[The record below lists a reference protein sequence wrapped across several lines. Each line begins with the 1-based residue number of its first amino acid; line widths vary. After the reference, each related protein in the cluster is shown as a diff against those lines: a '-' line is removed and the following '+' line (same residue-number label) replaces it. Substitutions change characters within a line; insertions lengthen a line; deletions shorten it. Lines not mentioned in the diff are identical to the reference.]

1 MVEEIYDI
9 PDKMEINSK
18 KKYSMNDF
26 GEYLNKMKKKFN
38 DEFPVLDIINE
49 YKKLNGVI

>member
-18 KKYSMNDF
+18 KKYSMNDLVK
-26 GEYLNKMKKKFN
+26 YLNKKKKKFN